1 MSRFSK
7 PRKIFAPST
16 RKVGEQTL
24 ERQVLMSQMVRGG
37 LTSTDKSKDWS
48 WRDTYGNNEK
58 VTYIPIDPVL
68 LSFPFYVTL
77 YEQQEFFVTGEDGK
91 PTEYMVVDQ
100 NGQLESLIMDS
111 DIVIG
116 TEILHVFDENGNI
129 EEFHTYDN

>member
-7 PRKIFAPST
+7 PRRIFAPST

-24 ERQVLMSQMVRGG
+24 ERQVLMNQMVREGG
-37 LTSTDKSKDWS
+37 ISSASKDWT
-48 WRDTYGNNEK
+48 WRDVYGNNEK

-68 LSFPFYVTL
+68 TSFPFYVTV
-77 YEQQEFFVTGEDGK
+77 YEQQELFVTGDNGPEEYKVLDQDGF
-91 PTEYMVVDQ
+91 PEAF
-100 NGQLESLIMDS
+100 IMES

-116 TEILHVFDENGNI
+116 TEILYVFDENGNI